1 MGPGGSAAA
10 RVAYLIGCSCAAARP
25 QFTLR
30 PSPCTL
36 SVCKRSPKLA
46 AVVPGDQGGG
56 LPKLLHA
63 LRVLQGLVLGLVL
76 GLWCLSAA
84 AADFRFR
91 LPEGPP
97 PVALSA
103 SVLSDEERAYL
114 ANLPEIRVALQRVG
128 APPYERV
135 GADGEITGLQADI
148 LVTMA
153 RTFGLRLVPQ
163 VHPDWPSVL
172 RAVRERQADMVLT
185 LSVTPERLQYLAFT
199 LGTVSV
205 PAAVMGRGG
214 EQPVPPEAA
223 RIALERE
230 YYSNDLVRRR
240 YPAATVLPVDATR
253 EALRAVAER
262 RADLYIGSLLEALD
276 LLAREPV
283 PGIEVQQILSEGVGH
298 YHFGVRK
305 DWAPLVRILNKG
317 ITSYRAAPL
326 AAPDFAAIAASLPA
340 GATLPSP
347 LALKPSEA
355 LALAER
361 SVWRVGAVRGL
372 ALLNEVDARGNHAG
386 IAADYTE
393 QVVHRLGVAAEVVPF
408 DSVAAMLDGLRA
420 GAIDV
425 VPFLTRTAARAREFT
440 YSAPYFEMPYVL
452 VGRSDGPLFWDLA
465 SLQGRRLA
473 LALAHP
479 LRELLAERHPGIR
492 VLDPR
497 DGNEAMDMVARGDA
511 DAAVEVKLFANLRI
525 NADTAG
531 RLRALGEVG
540 ELPAQFHFATSREAA
555 ALAPLIDRALADI
568 APAERERM
576 LRRWVAVDLQPP
588 FPWRRWLPTMLA
600 GGLGL
605 AALFGATLWWTRRL
619 ALEVRRR
626 RRADERLDDI
636 GRTLPGV
643 AFRYTL
649 DGQGR
654 IAHSFF
660 SSGVQ
665 AFLGVA
671 PRPASTL
678 LDLLAPGLAPE
689 DLKVARL
696 VQQRAAESGE
706 RFVHECAYRRPDGRE
721 LWLHAEAL
729 RSTTPEGQAA
739 WTGYVVDASDAHAL
753 QQRLAQEAQSRHLM
767 LASASHELR
776 APTHTLA
783 LALQA
788 VDDAGVPPPAA
799 RPLAVA
805 HDAARTLAQLL
816 DDVLDAARLDAGRL
830 ELRPREYDLHALLDK
845 LADAYHGE
853 AVAKG
858 LAFACERA
866 PDLPATVHGDPLRL
880 KQVLVNLLS
889 NAIKYTAS
897 GQVRLRAAAGRLD
910 DGTPAL
916 DFEVADTGAGIPAA
930 LQPRLFE
937 PFVTVDAAGG
947 QRSTG
952 LGLSICQRLVTLMGG
967 RVGLVSAPGQGTR
980 ITVQVPLQTPA
991 ATRDAAPVRRQG
1003 VLVVCDDDEV
1013 GRLLAAQMLRRLGHE
1028 VAEAGSA
1035 LQALARC
1042 RQGDVRLLLS
1052 DLRLPDHDGLWLA
1065 RQLRDAEA
1073 GAAERTA
1080 VVVCSGT
1087 VPPPAERSATPCDA
1101 WLTKPVEPRS
1111 LADTVA
1117 ALLGPAPAPVAVR
1130 AGSDTAASTITRTVP

>member
-1 MGPGGSAAA
+1 
-10 RVAYLIGCSCAAARP
+10 
-25 QFTLR
+25 
-30 PSPCTL
+30 
-36 SVCKRSPKLA
+36 
-46 AVVPGDQGGG
+46 
-56 LPKLLHA
+56 LPKLLRA
-63 LRVLQGLVLGLVL
+63 LRVVLFLGLAL
-76 GLWCLSAA
+76 GSLLAA
-84 AADFRFR
+84 AAEFRFR

-103 SVLSDEERAYL
+103 AVLSDEERAWL
-114 ANLPEIRVALQRVG
+114 AGLPEIRVALQRVG

-163 VHPDWPSVL
+163 VHADWPGVL
-172 RAVRERQADMVLT
+172 RAVREREADMVLT

-205 PAAVMGRGG
+205 PAAVMGRSG

-230 YYSNDLVRRR
+230 YYSNELVRRR
-240 YPAATVLPVDATR
+240 YPAATVLPVDSTL

-283 PGIEVQQILSEGVGH
+283 PGIEVQQILADGVGH

-317 ITSYRAAPL
+317 ITSYRATPG

-340 GATLPSP
+340 GATLPSTLP
-347 LALKPSEA
+347 SALALKPAEA
-355 LALAER
+355 QALAER

-393 QVVHRLGVAAEVVPF
+393 QVVRRLGVAAEVVPF
-408 DSVAAMLDGLRA
+408 DSVAAMLDALRA

-425 VPFLTRTAARAREFT
+425 VPFLTRTAARAREFG
-440 YSAPYFEMPYVL
+440 YSAPYIEMPYVL
-452 VGRSDGPLFWDLA
+452 VGRSDGPLYWDLG
-465 SLQGRRLA
+465 SLDGRRLA
-473 LALAHP
+473 LAPAHP

-497 DGNEAMDMVARGDA
+497 DGHEAMDMVALGDA

-540 ELPAQFHFATSREAA
+540 DLPAQFHFATSREAA
-555 ALAPLIDRALADI
+555 ALVPLIDRALADI
-568 APAERERM
+568 PPAERERM
-576 LRRWVAVDLQPP
+576 LRRWVAIDLQPP
-588 FPWRRWLPTMLA
+588 FPWRRWLPTLLV

-605 AALFGATLWWTRRL
+605 AVLVGATLWWNRRL
-619 ALEVRRR
+619 AQEVRQR

-649 DGQGR
+649 GSDGR
-654 IAHSFF
+654 IVHSFL
-660 SSGVQ
+660 SSGAQ
-665 AFLGVA
+665 AFLGVT

-678 LDLLAPGLAPE
+678 LDLLAPGLAPQ
-689 DLKVARL
+689 DLQAARQAQL
-696 VQQRAAESGE
+696 RACETGE
-706 RFVHECAYRRPDGRE
+706 RFVHETAYRRPDGRE

-729 RSTTPEGQAA
+729 RSTTPEGQTA
-739 WTGYVVDASDAHAL
+739 WTGYVIDASDAHAL
-753 QQRLAQEAQSRHLM
+753 QQRLAREAQSRHLM

-788 VDDAGVPPPAA
+788 VGDAGVPPPAA

-805 HDAARTLAQLL
+805 HEAARTLAQLL

-830 ELRPREYDLHALLDK
+830 ELRPREYDLHALLDT
-845 LADAYHGE
+845 LADAYRGE
-853 AVAKG
+853 AAAKG
-858 LAFACERA
+858 LAFAFERA
-866 PDLPATVHGDPLRL
+866 ADLPATVHGDPLRL

-889 NAIKYTAS
+889 NAVKYTAA
-897 GQVRLRAAAGRLD
+897 GQVRLHAGAAPGD
-910 DGTPAL
+910 EGVPAL
-916 DFEVADTGAGIPAA
+916 HFEVADTGAGIPAE

-937 PFVTVDAAGG
+937 PFATVDAAGG

-952 LGLSICQRLVTLMGG
+952 LGLSICRRLVTLMGG
-967 RVGLVSAPGQGTR
+967 RIELASAPGQGTR
-980 ITVQVPLQTPA
+980 IGITLPLQTPA
-991 ATRDAAPVRRQG
+991 AVCDAVPLRRHG
-1003 VLVVCDDDEV
+1003 VLLVCDDDEV
-1013 GRLLAAQMLRRLGHE
+1013 SRMLVAQMLRRAGHE
-1028 VAEAGSA
+1028 VVEADHA
-1035 LQALARC
+1035 TQALACC
-1042 RQGDVRLLLS
+1042 RQGGVRLLIS

-1065 RQLRDAEA
+1065 RELRAVEA
-1073 GAAERTA
+1073 GAPERTGI
-1080 VVVCSGT
+1080 VICSGST
-1087 VPPPAERSATPCDA
+1087 PPPAAAAAPCDA
-1101 WLTKPVEPRS
+1101 WLTKPVEPRT

-1117 ALLGPAPAPVAVR
+1117 ALLRAPLVAAPGA
-1130 AGSDTAASTITRTVP
+1130 AADGDTAAPPLQRNAG

>member
-1 MGPGGSAAA
+1 
-10 RVAYLIGCSCAAARP
+10 LT
-25 QFTLR
+25 TLLR
-30 PSPCTL
+30 
-36 SVCKRSPKLA
+36 
-46 AVVPGDQGGG
+46 
-56 LPKLLHA
+56 A
-63 LRVLQGLVLGLVL
+63 LRVLLCLGLLPGFWVAP
-76 GLWCLSAA
+76 AA
-84 AADFRFR
+84 AADYRFR

-114 ANLPEIRVALQRVG
+114 AGLPEIRVALQRVG

-135 GADGEITGLQADI
+135 GTDGEITGLQADI

-172 RAVRERQADMVLT
+172 RAVREREADMVLT

-230 YYSNDLVRRR
+230 YYSNELVQRRF
-240 YPAATVLPVDATR
+240 PAASVLPVDSTLQ
-253 EALRAVAER
+253 ALRAVAER

-276 LLAREPV
+276 LLSREPV

-317 ITSYRAAPL
+317 ITSYRATPL

-340 GATLPSP
+340 GIELPTP

-355 LALAER
+355 QALAER

-372 ALLNEVDARGNHAG
+372 PLLNDVDARGSHAG

-393 QVVHRLGVAAEVVPF
+393 QVVRRLGVAAELVPF
-408 DSVAAMLDGLRA
+408 DSVSAMLDALRG

-425 VPFLTRTAARAREFT
+425 VPFLTRTAARAREFA
-440 YSAPYFEMPYVL
+440 YSAPYFEMPYLL
-452 VGRSDGPLFWDLA
+452 VGRSDGPLYWDLA
-465 SLQGRRLA
+465 SLDGHRLA

-479 LRELLAERHPGIR
+479 LRELVAERYPGIR

-540 ELPAQFHFATSREAA
+540 ELPAQFHFATSRAA
-555 ALAPLIDRALADI
+555 APLVPLIDRALADI
-568 APAERERM
+568 PPAERERM
-576 LRRWVAVDLQPP
+576 LRRWVAIDLQPP
-588 FPWRRWLPTMLA
+588 FPWRRWLPTLLV

-605 AALFGATLWWTRRL
+605 AALVGATLWWNRRL
-619 ALEVRRR
+619 AQEVRRR
-626 RRADERLDDI
+626 RRADQRLDDI

-649 DGQGR
+649 GGDGR

-660 SSGVQ
+660 SSGVE
-665 AFLGVA
+665 AFLGVE
-671 PRPASTL
+671 PRPGSTL
-678 LDLLAPGLAPE
+678 LDLLAPGLAAD
-689 DLKVARL
+689 DLQAARQA
-696 VQQRAAESGE
+696 QQRAYDSGE
-706 RFVHECAYRRPDGRE
+706 RFVHECAYRRPDGRT
-721 LWLHAEAL
+721 LWLHAEAV
-729 RSTTPEGQAA
+729 RSTTPQGQVA

-753 QQRLAQEAQSRHLM
+753 QQRLAREARSRHLM

-788 VDDAGVPPPAA
+788 VGDAGVPPPLV
-799 RPLAVA
+799 RPLTIAQE
-805 HDAARTLAQLL
+805 AARTLSQLL

-830 ELRPREYDLHALLDK
+830 ELRPREYDLHALLDS
-845 LADAYHGE
+845 LADAYRGE
-853 AVAKG
+853 AAAKG
-858 LAFACERA
+858 LAFAFERA
-866 PDLPATVHGDPLRL
+866 PDLPATVQGDPLRL

-889 NAIKYTAS
+889 NAVKYTAA
-897 GQVRLRAAAGRLD
+897 GQVRLQAGTTALD

-916 DFEVADTGAGIPAA
+916 HFEVVDSGAGIPPA
-930 LQPRLFE
+930 LQQRVFE
-937 PFVTVDAAGG
+937 PFVTVDAEGG

-952 LGLSICQRLVTLMGG
+952 LGLSICQRLVSLMGG
-967 RVGLVSAPGQGTR
+967 RIDLASAPGQGTR
-980 ITVQVPLQTPA
+980 VVVQLPLRRPA
-991 ATRDAAPVRRQG
+991 AQGAVPVRRHG
-1003 VLVVCDDDEV
+1003 ALMVCDDDEV
-1013 GRLLAAQMLRRLGHE
+1013 SRVLLAQTLRRLGHE
-1028 VAEAGSA
+1028 VLEVGSA
-1035 LQALARC
+1035 ALALARC
-1042 RQGDVRLLLS
+1042 RQGGVRLLLS

-1065 RQLRDAEA
+1065 QQLRAAEA

-1080 VVVCSGT
+1080 VVICSGT
-1087 VPPPAERSATPCDA
+1087 APPPAAGAAAPCDA

-1111 LADTVA
+1111 LADTVG
-1117 ALLGPAPAPVAVR
+1117 ALLGPVAAGAAPAPAAGR
-1130 AGSDTAASTITRTVP
+1130 ATGGDIADSPIQDTAA

>member
-1 MGPGGSAAA
+1 M
-10 RVAYLIGCSCAAARP
+10 
-25 QFTLR
+25 
-30 PSPCTL
+30 
-36 SVCKRSPKLA
+36 PKLA
-46 AVVPGDQGGG
+46 S
-56 LPKLLHA
+56 A
-63 LRVLQGLVLGLVL
+63 LRVLLFLGLAL
-76 GLWCLSAA
+76 GSLLAA
-84 AADFRFR
+84 AAEFRFR

-103 SVLSDEERAYL
+103 SVLSDEERTYL
-114 ANLPEIRVALQRVG
+114 AGLPEIRVALQRVG
-128 APPYERV
+128 APPYERL

-172 RAVRERQADMVLT
+172 RAVREREADMVLT

-205 PAAVMGRGG
+205 PAAVMGRSG

-240 YPAATVLPVDATR
+240 YPAATVLPVDGTLQ
-253 EALRAVAER
+253 ALRAVAER

-276 LLAREPV
+276 LLARDPV

-317 ITSYRAAPL
+317 ITSYRATPGPT
-326 AAPDFAAIAASLPA
+326 PDFAAIAASLPA
-340 GATLPSP
+340 GVTLPAALPSP
-347 LALKPSEA
+347 LALKPAEA
-355 LALAER
+355 QALAER

-372 ALLNEVDARGNHAG
+372 ALLNELDARGNHAG

-393 QVVHRLGVAAEVVPF
+393 QVVRRLGVAAEVVPF
-408 DSVAAMLDGLRA
+408 DSVAAMLDALRA

-425 VPFLTRTAARAREFT
+425 VPFLTRTAARAREFA

-452 VGRSDGPLFWDLA
+452 VGRSDGPLYWDLA
-465 SLQGRRLA
+465 SLDGRRLA
-473 LALAHP
+473 LAPAHP

-497 DGNEAMDMVARGDA
+497 DGNEAMDMVALGDA

-525 NADTAG
+525 NADTGG

-540 ELPAQFHFATSREAA
+540 ELPAQFHFASSRDAA
-555 ALAPLIDRALADI
+555 ALVPLIDRALADI
-568 APAERERM
+568 PPAERERM
-576 LRRWVAVDLQPP
+576 LRRWIAIDLQPS
-588 FPWRRWLPTMLA
+588 FPWRRWLPTLLVGA
-600 GGLGL
+600 LGL
-605 AALFGATLWWTRRL
+605 AALVGATLWWNRRL
-619 ALEVRRR
+619 AVEVRRR

-649 DGQGR
+649 GGDGR
-654 IAHSFF
+654 IVHSFF

-689 DLKVARL
+689 DLQAAREA
-696 VQQRAAESGE
+696 QQRAYETGE
-706 RFVHECAYRRPDGRE
+706 RFVHETAYRRPDGRE

-739 WTGYVVDASDAHAL
+739 WTGYVIDASDAHAL
-753 QQRLAQEAQSRHLM
+753 QQRLASEAQSRHLM

-788 VDDAGVPPPAA
+788 VGDAGVPPALG

-805 HDAARTLAQLL
+805 QDAARTLAQLL

-830 ELRPREYDLHALLDK
+830 ELRPREYDLHALLDN
-845 LADAYHGE
+845 LADAYRGE
-853 AVAKG
+853 AAAKG
-858 LAFACERA
+858 LDLAYTRA
-866 PDLPATVHGDPLRL
+866 SELPATVHGDPLRL

-889 NAIKYTAS
+889 NAVKYTAA
-897 GQVRLRAAAGRLD
+897 GQVRLQAGLRPGEGGAAELH
-910 DGTPAL
+910 
-916 DFEVADTGAGIPAA
+916 FEVADSGAGIPVE

-937 PFVTVDAAGG
+937 PFAAVDAAGG

-967 RVGLVSAPGQGTR
+967 RIELVSAPGQGTR
-980 ITVQVPLQTPA
+980 IGVRLPLATPA
-991 ATRDAAPVRRQG
+991 AALGEVPVRRHG
-1003 VLVVCDDDEV
+1003 VLLVCDDDEV
-1013 GRLLAAQMLRRLGHE
+1013 SRVLVAQMLRRAGHE
-1028 VAEAGSA
+1028 VAEADRA
-1035 LQALARC
+1035 AQALARC
-1042 RQGDVRLLLS
+1042 RQGGVRLLLS

-1065 RQLRDAEA
+1065 RELRAAEA
-1073 GAAERTA
+1073 GAAERTGI
-1080 VVVCSGT
+1080 VICSGT
-1087 VPPPAERSATPCDA
+1087 APPPAADAAAPCDA

-1117 ALLGPAPAPVAVR
+1117 ALLGTAADGPSR
-1130 AGSDTAASTITRTVP
+1130 AAGGDTAAPPLERTAG

>member
-1 MGPGGSAAA
+1 M
-10 RVAYLIGCSCAAARP
+10 
-25 QFTLR
+25 
-30 PSPCTL
+30 
-36 SVCKRSPKLA
+36 
-46 AVVPGDQGGG
+46 
-56 LPKLLHA
+56 PKLLRA
-63 LRVLQGLVLGLVL
+63 LRAVLFLGLAL
-76 GLWCLSAA
+76 GSLLAA

-91 LPEGPP
+91 LPDGPP

-103 SVLSDEERAYL
+103 AVLSDEERAYL
-114 ANLPEIRVALQRVG
+114 AGLPEIRVALQRVG

-135 GADGEITGLQADI
+135 GPDGEITGLQADI

-163 VHPDWPSVL
+163 VHADWPDVL
-172 RAVRERQADMVLT
+172 RAVRDGRADMVLT

-205 PAAVMGRGG
+205 PAAVMGRSG

-230 YYSNDLVRRR
+230 YYSNELVRRR
-240 YPAATVLPVDATR
+240 YPAATVLPVDSTLQ
-253 EALRAVAER
+253 ALRAVAER
-262 RADLYIGSLLEALD
+262 RADLYIGSLLEALE

-317 ITSYRAAPL
+317 ITSYRATPG

-340 GATLPSP
+340 GVTLPSA
-347 LALKPSEA
+347 LALKPAEA
-355 LALAER
+355 QALAER

-372 ALLNEVDARGNHAG
+372 ALLNELDARGNHAG

-393 QVVHRLGVAAEVVPF
+393 QVVRRLGVAAEVVPF
-408 DSVAAMLDGLRA
+408 ESVAAMLAALRA
-420 GAIDV
+420 GTIDV
-425 VPFLTRTAARAREFT
+425 VPFLTRTPARAREFA

-452 VGRSDGPLFWDLA
+452 VGRSDGPLYWDLG
-465 SLQGRRLA
+465 SLDGRRLA
-473 LALAHP
+473 LAPAHP

-497 DGNEAMDMVARGDA
+497 DGNEAMDMVALGDA

-525 NADTAG
+525 NADSGG

-540 ELPAQFHFATSREAA
+540 ELPAQFHFASSREAA
-555 ALAPLIDRALADI
+555 ALVPLIDRALADI
-568 APAERERM
+568 PPAERERM
-576 LRRWVAVDLQPP
+576 LRRWVAIDLQPP
-588 FPWRRWLPTMLA
+588 FPWRRWLPTLLV

-605 AALFGATLWWTRRL
+605 AALVGATLWWNRRL
-619 ALEVRRR
+619 AHEVHRR

-649 DGQGR
+649 GSDGR
-654 IAHSFF
+654 IVHSFF

-678 LDLLAPGLAPE
+678 LDLLEPGLSPE
-689 DLKVARL
+689 DLQAARQA
-696 VQQRAAESGE
+696 QQRAYETGE
-706 RFVHECAYRRPDGRE
+706 RFVHETAYRRPDGRE

-739 WTGYVVDASDAHAL
+739 WTGYVIDASDAHAL
-753 QQRLAQEAQSRHLM
+753 QQRLAREAQSRHLM

-799 RPLAVA
+799 RSLAVA

-830 ELRPREYDLHALLDK
+830 ELRPREYDLHALLDT
-845 LADAYHGE
+845 LADAYRGE
-853 AVAKG
+853 AAAKG
-858 LAFACERA
+858 LAFVFERA
-866 PDLPATVHGDPLRL
+866 PELPATVHGDPLRL

-889 NAIKYTAS
+889 NAVKYTAA
-897 GQVRLRAAAGRLD
+897 GQVRLHAGTAPGD
-910 DGTPAL
+910 EGMPAL
-916 DFEVADTGAGIPAA
+916 RFEVADTGAGIPAE

-937 PFVTVDAAGG
+937 PFATVDAGGG

-952 LGLSICQRLVTLMGG
+952 LGLSICRRLVTLMGG
-967 RVGLVSAPGQGTR
+967 RIGLVGATGQGTR
-980 ITVQVPLQTPA
+980 IAVDLPLQTPA
-991 ATRDAAPVRRQG
+991 AVHGAVPLRREG
-1003 VLVVCDDDEV
+1003 VLLVCDDDEV
-1013 GRLLAAQMLRRLGHE
+1013 SRMLVAQMLRRAGHE
-1028 VAEAGSA
+1028 VVEADHA
-1035 LQALARC
+1035 AQALVRC
-1042 RQGDVRLLLS
+1042 RQGGVRLLIS

-1065 RQLRDAEA
+1065 CELRAGEA
-1073 GAAERTA
+1073 GAPERTGI
-1080 VVVCSGT
+1080 VICSGST
-1087 VPPPAERSATPCDA
+1087 PPPAADAAAPCDA

-1117 ALLGPAPAPVAVR
+1117 ALLGAPR
-1130 AGSDTAASTITRTVP
+1130 AAAGGDTAAPPLERTAG